1 MCAMGKT
8 VRVFLKGGKNRI
20 MVKNVAICY
29 NDLMRYLII
38 ANAQGVFAGSQ
49 ALCFWPSPDL

>member
-1 MCAMGKT
+1 MGKT
-8 VRVFLKGGKNRI
+8 VKVFLKGGRNRI
-20 MVKNVAICY
+20 MVKNVANRY
-29 NDLMRYLII
+29 NDLTRYLII